1 MMSLRELEP
10 RALSSGAQRLCGCL
24 RFCSWD
30 PHTVARRLE
39 MRAAKKSESP
49 VLDQSSPLCLKNG
62 LVFGF
67 RPDLVLRTISPAKTV
82 TRILRT
88 TWFPR
93 LARPPAGTHM
103 TKE

>member
-39 MRAAKKSESP
+39 MRAAKKVRKPCSGSKLSLMPKERFSFW
-49 VLDQSSPLCLKNG
+49 V
-62 LVFGF
+62 
-67 RPDLVLRTISPAKTV
+67 PA
-82 TRILRT
+82 
-88 TWFPR
+88 
-93 LARPPAGTHM
+93 
-103 TKE
+103 